1 ATQRN
6 ATSPISPSLTDTL
19 QVKSKQRVADFGEVY
34 TNEREVN
41 AMLDLVK
48 DQATNPDRT
57 FLEPACG
64 TGNFLVE
71 ILRRKLEAVA
81 KKHKKIQYDYERYA
95 ILSVGSLYGIDI
107 LKDNVEACRK
117 RLLAIFTQHYQAQF
131 PKTYQEKCIRS
142 AEVILSKNILHGDA
156 LSLKQADG
164 NDIVFTEWK
173 PLGNQLQRRDF
184 VYRNLVHN
192 LSDSPGFSEDGK
204 EEFIPTSIQD
214 YPLIHFLEVGNDH
227 AC

>member
-1 ATQRN
+1 M
-6 ATSPISPSLTDTL
+6 

-48 DQATNPDRT
+48 DQTTNPDKT

-81 KKHKKIQYDYERYA
+81 KRHRKIQTDYELYA
-95 ILSVGSLYGIDI
+95 VISVGSLYGIDI
-107 LKDNVEACRK
+107 LEDNVRECRK
-117 RLLAIFTQHYQAQF
+117 RLLAIFTQHYQSQF

-156 LSLKQADG
+156 LELKTVKDKK
-164 NDIVFTEWK
+164 DIVFTEWK
-173 PLGNQLQRRDF
+173 PSGKQLQRRDF
-184 VYRNLVHN
+184 VYDELVN
-192 LSDSPGFSEDGK
+192 KNYDADAPEYSDEGNKPEVFK
-204 EEFIPTSIQD
+204 SIKD
-214 YPLIHFLEVGNDH
+214 YPPIHFLELGNDNTL
-227 AC
+227 